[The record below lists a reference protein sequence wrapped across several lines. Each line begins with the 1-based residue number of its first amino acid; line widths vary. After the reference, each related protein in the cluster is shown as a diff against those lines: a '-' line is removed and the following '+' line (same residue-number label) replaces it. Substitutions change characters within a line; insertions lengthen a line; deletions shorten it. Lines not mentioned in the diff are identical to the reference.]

1 MAQYPPIFTP
11 SHQVW
16 VNYPVKP
23 ETHTPQHN
31 IIILPIHD
39 SHNRYEPR
47 PLMTDNKVLKH
58 TFLDE
63 EDAAMFC
70 ITKAIAINTQ
80 DLEADELALR
90 ALLRSNSREAYSH
103 TRLLEDMAAWKKYH
117 GSSTLDLYTYVED
130 DKPVVRLHIHFTSE
144 LRLNDP
150 PRVTTSINYDMELTD
165 FESIGSTEFWYLN
178 ALDVLHRRSDRAYQ
192 HVKLQIERE
201 GLTDVATGW
210 KSPRETDILQKFPS
224 ITDTDDLEDCGICG
238 EPLAEGDPVGL
249 LCHSTHSLCR
259 HCLNYLVISS
269 GMETV
274 KCPWDRSLL
283 YTAADCAAL
292 KWGTNGKAYNR
303 NEGIN
308 HLFDDYETFIRANN
322 DLDCRDHANQSE
334 PMTINAAV
342 LVQILDVLIDGALL
356 EPATSTP
363 FHLQPVRST
372 EMPRICALIKLIFV
386 KYAGRTHYT
395 HVHYMATLFL
405 VVQKLKQEYENTPEV
420 FKTMTSGEQECMK
433 SKVECECFWRDF
445 RPGVLNFVARLIDK
459 TLEFAKRRQ
468 CEGTSCVGFHYHGEK
483 MYYNNN

>member
-1 MAQYPPIFTP
+1 MVQYPPIFTP

-31 IIILPIHD
+31 IIILPVHD
-39 SHNRYEPR
+39 SQNRYEPR
-47 PLMTDNKVLKH
+47 PLVVDNKVLNN
-58 TFLDE
+58 TVLDA
-63 EDAAMFC
+63 EDAAMYAL
-70 ITKAIAINTQ
+70 TKAVSVETQ
-80 DLEADELALR
+80 DLEADEQSLR
-90 ALLRSNSREAYSH
+90 ALLRSNSREVYSH
-103 TRLLEDMAAWKKYH
+103 THLLEDMAAWTEYH
-117 GSSTLDLYTYVED
+117 GSSTLDLYSYTLEGD
-130 DKPVVRLHIHFTSE
+130 ETVVRLHMHFTSE
-144 LRLNDP
+144 LRLKTQ
-150 PRVTTSINYDMELTD
+150 PRVTASINYDMELTE
-165 FESIGSTEFWYLN
+165 FENIGTTEVWYLN
-178 ALDVLHRRSDRAYQ
+178 ALDVLHRRSDRAYV
-192 HVKLQIERE
+192 HVKLQMEKE
-201 GLTDVATGW
+201 GLTDIATHW

-224 ITDTDDLEDCGICG
+224 INDTTDLEDCGICG
-238 EPLAEGDPVGL
+238 EPLAEGDPVEL
-249 LCHSTHSLCR
+249 LCHSTHALCR
-259 HCLNYLVISS
+259 HCLHYLVISS

-308 HLFDDYETFIRANN
+308 HLFDDYETFVRANH

-342 LVQILDVLIDGALL
+342 LVKILDILIDGALL

-372 EMPRICALIKLIFV
+372 EMPRICALIKMIFA
-386 KYAGRTHYT
+386 KYAGRTRYT
-395 HVHYMATLFL
+395 HVHYMATLL
-405 VVQKLKQEYENTPEV
+405 SVIQKLQQEYENTPEV

-433 SKVECECFWRDF
+433 SKVDCECFWRDF
-445 RPGVLNFVARLIDK
+445 RPGLINFVARLIDR

-468 CEGTSCVGFHYHGEK
+468 CEGTSCVGFHYHDEK
-483 MYYNNN
+483 MYYNN